1 MHYFTTSQLMKKICL
16 LIAVLAFVSCKTEMK
31 DYVTISGKFNPDNP
45 DITQIPN
52 IFIKDRESSKEI
64 LVQADGSFSDTLKVA
79 DGLHY
84 ITDGADGIFIFLR
97 NGYDLDLS
105 FIGTAISQG
114 AKFEGIG
121 AETNNFL
128 ELKRNFFFTKFANP
142 KYYFGLDQAEYDATL
157 AEAKSMI
164 QEYKDLAPNL
174 DSIIIDMEL
183 KRDEKFF
190 SYMEDNYKKMSEKL
204 LKFKKG
210 NVSPVFNTYENINGG
225 TTSLSDFRGS
235 FVYLDI
241 WATWCGPC
249 KIQFPFSNELEKDYE
264 GKNIKFVGISVDKA
278 GAYDAW
284 KQMVKDKELGGVQ
297 LIADK
302 NFESDFIKA
311 YEITSIP
318 RYILLDPEGKIVDA
332 DAARPSEKKLR
343 SLFTELGI

>member
-16 LIAVLAFVSCKTEMK
+16 LIAVLAFVSCKKEMK
-31 DYVTISGKFNPDNP
+31 DYVTISGKFNHDNP

-64 LVQADGSFSDTLKVA
+64 LIQADGSFSDTLKVA

-84 ITDGADGIFIFLR
+84 LTDGADGIFIFLR

-121 AETNNFL
+121 AETNNYM
-128 ELKRNFFFTKFANP
+128 EVKRNFFFTKFANP
-142 KYYFGLDQAEYDATL
+142 KYYFGLNQAEYDATL
-157 AEAKSMI
+157 TEAKSMI

-174 DSIIIDMEL
+174 DSVVNNMEL
-183 KRDEKFF
+183 ERDEKFF
-190 SYMEDNYKKMSEKL
+190 SYIEDNYKKLQKKK

-210 NVSPVFNTYENINGG
+210 NVSPVFNGYENFNGG
-225 TTSLSDFRGS
+225 TTSLSDLKGS
-235 FVYLDI
+235 YVYLDI
-241 WATWCGPC
+241 WATWCRPC
-249 KIQFPFSNELEKDYE
+249 KAQFPFLKDLEKDYH
-264 GKNIKFVGISVDKA
+264 GKNIKFVGISVDKD
-278 GAYDAW
+278 GAHDAW
-284 KQMVKDKELGGVQ
+284 KQMVKDKELGGIQ

-302 NFESDFIKA
+302 DFESDFIKG

-332 DAARPSEKKLR
+332 NTARPSEKRLR
-343 SLFTELGI
+343 TLFTELGI

>member
-1 MHYFTTSQLMKKICL
+1 MKKICL

-31 DYVTISGKFNPDNP
+31 DYVTISGKLNHDNP
-45 DITQIPN
+45 DITQISN

-84 ITDGADGIFIFLR
+84 LSDGADGIFIFLR
-97 NGYDLDLS
+97 NGYDLDVS

-164 QEYKDLAPNL
+164 QQYKDLAPNL
-174 DSIIIDMEL
+174 DSVVNNMEL
-183 KRDEKFF
+183 ERDEKFF
-190 SYMEDNYKKMSEKL
+190 SYIEDNYKKMSEKL

-210 NVSPVFNTYENINGG
+210 NVSPVFNNYENFNGG
-225 TTSLSDFRGS
+225 TTSLSDLKGS
-235 FVYLDI
+235 YVYIDI
-241 WATWCGPC
+241 WATWCAPC
-249 KIQFPFSNELEKDYE
+249 KAQFPFSKELENDYH
-264 GKNIKFVGISVDKA
+264 GKNIKFVGISVDKE
-278 GAYDAW
+278 GAYDTW
-284 KQMVKDKELGGVQ
+284 KQMVENEELGGIQ
-297 LIADK
+297 LIADL
-302 NFESDFIKA
+302 NLESDFIKE
-311 YEITSIP
+311 YDITSIP
-318 RYILLDPEGKIVDA
+318 RYILLDPEGKIVNA
-332 DAARPSEKKLR
+332 EAPRPSEPKLR
-343 SLFTELGI
+343 ALFTELGI